1 MSSIVLTTV
10 TSVLIFLL
18 VILIHEFGHFVIAKT
33 VGIQV
38 NEFSIG
44 MGPQLFSKQGDET
57 LYSIRALPIGGYVA
71 MEGEDEESNN
81 PRSFSNSSVGK
92 RLAVVVAG
100 AIMNFFLAFV
110 VLFIMGM
117 MLGTPVNKIDGF
129 VDPSNAKEAG
139 LQIGDKIVAIDG
151 VKTGSWE
158 EVIDSINKSDKESL
172 EITVERDKES
182 LKYNVKRDSEGKI
195 GIIRGAE
202 RSVLGS
208 IKYSFTTTKLLLNE
222 MIKFLGRLFTGK
234 VSINEVSGPV
244 GIIREI
250 GSAARTSIINVM
262 MLLAFIN
269 INVGFFNLLPIP
281 ALDGSK
287 VILLIIEAIRKKP
300 IPVEKEGLIN
310 LVGFIFLIGLLIVV
324 TFKDIIQLGIF
335 GG

>member
-1 MSSIVLTTV
+1 MSSIILTTV
-10 TSVLIFLL
+10 TSVVVFLL
-18 VILIHEFGHFVIAKT
+18 VILIHEFGHFIIAKT

-44 MGPQLFSKQGDET
+44 MGPKLYSKKSEET

-92 RLAVVVAG
+92 RLVVVVAG
-100 AIMNFFLAFV
+100 AIMNFILAFV

-117 MLGTPVNKIDGF
+117 IIGTPVNKIGGF
-129 VDPSNAKEAG
+129 VEPSNAKEVG
-139 LQIGDKIVAIDG
+139 LQVGDKIIAVDG
-151 VKTGSWE
+151 VKTNSWE
-158 EVIDSINKSDKESL
+158 AVIENINKTDSKSL
-172 EITVERDKES
+172 EITVQRNNED
-182 LKYNVKRDSEGKI
+182 LKFEVNRDSEGKI
-195 GIIRGAE
+195 GIIRASE
-202 RSVLGS
+202 RSIWGS
-208 IKYSFTTTKLLLNE
+208 MKYGFTTMKLLLNE
-222 MIKFLGRLFTGK
+222 MIKFLSRLFTGK

-287 VILLIIEAIRKKP
+287 VVLLIIESIRKKP

-310 LVGFIFLIGLLIVV
+310 LIGFVFLIGLLIVV
-324 TFKDIIQLGIF
+324 TFKDIIQTGIF

>member
-1 MSSIVLTTV
+1 MSSIILTTV
-10 TSVLIFLL
+10 TSVVVFLL
-18 VILIHEFGHFVIAKT
+18 VILIHEFGHFIIAKT

-44 MGPQLFSKQGDET
+44 MGPKLYSKKSEET

-110 VLFIMGM
+110 VLFIIGM
-117 MLGTPVNKIDGF
+117 MLGTPVNKIGGF
-129 VDPSNAKEAG
+129 VEPSNAKEVG
-139 LQIGDKIVAIDG
+139 LEVGDKIVAIDG
-151 VKTGSWE
+151 VETNSWE
-158 EVIDSINKSDKESL
+158 EVIENINKTDSKSL
-172 EITVERDKES
+172 EITVQRNNED
-182 LKYNVKRDSEGKI
+182 LKYDVNRDSEGKI
-195 GIIRGAE
+195 GIMRGAE

-208 IKYSFTTTKLLLNE
+208 LKYGFTTMKLLLNE

-287 VILLIIEAIRKKP
+287 VVLLVIESIRKKP

-310 LVGFIFLIGLLIVV
+310 LIGFIFLIGLLIVV
-324 TFKDIIQLGIF
+324 TFKDIIQTGIF